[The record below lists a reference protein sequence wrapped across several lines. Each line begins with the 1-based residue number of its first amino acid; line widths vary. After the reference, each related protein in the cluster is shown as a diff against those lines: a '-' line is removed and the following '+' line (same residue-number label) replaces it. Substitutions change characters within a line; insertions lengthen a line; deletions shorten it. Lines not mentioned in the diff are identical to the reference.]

1 MKPFHLESGMT
12 TLRGVFYPT
21 GYMVLMFPT
30 EQDAREAERRLL
42 ADGNNGEEILYMS
55 PGTVLDELAAT
66 AGDEDAMPSIG
77 TEAATV
83 RRFVQLAREGHHGVM
98 IKSPSPRET
107 EHSMDVL
114 AGLPISFG
122 QKYRRLVI
130 EDLVTEH

>member
-1 MKPFHLESGMT
+1 MKPFHLESAMT

-30 EQDAREAERRLL
+30 EQDAREAERRLV
-42 ADGNNGEEILYMS
+42 ADGNNGEEILYMTPS
-55 PGTVLDELAAT
+55 SIVDELATT

-83 RRFVQLAREGHHGVM
+83 RHFVDLARQGHHGVM
-98 IKSPSPRET
+98 IKSESPKDT
-107 EHSMDVL
+107 EHAMALLD
-114 AGLPISFG
+114 GLPISFG

>member
-30 EQDAREAERRLL
+30 EQDAREAEQRLV
-42 ADGNNGEEILYMS
+42 ADGYDGGSILMMT
-55 PGTVLDELAAT
+55 PQTILDELAQT
-66 AGDEDAMPSIG
+66 AGDEDSMPSVG

-83 RRFVQLAREGHHGVM
+83 RHFVELARKGQFGVM
-98 IKSPSPRET
+98 IQSPSPKDT
-107 EHSMDVL
+107 DHLMKVL
-114 AGLPISFG
+114 EGVPITFG

-130 EDLVTEH
+130 EDLVVE